1 MLNNAT
7 GVLSKAKRLDRE
19 KTDFYSLL
27 VSATDQGS
35 PALWSI
41 TTVNVTVRDVN
52 DEDPEI
58 HTQDIFYVQEVY
70 LSGQSLLLFFF
81 FILIVL
87 IFLMMMKFTL
97 CCLSPPRYIN
107 ACPH

>member
-81 FILIVL
+81 FYSYCIDFFNDDEIHSVL
-87 IFLMMMKFTL
+87 S
-97 CCLSPPRYIN
+97 LSP
-107 ACPH
+107 

>member
-7 GVLSKAKRLDRE
+7 GVLSKAKQLDRE
-19 KTDFYSLL
+19 KSDFYSLL

-52 DEDPEI
+52 DQKPEI

-70 LSGQSLLLFFF
+70 ISGFARC
-81 FILIVL
+81 
-87 IFLMMMKFTL
+87 L
-97 CCLSPPRYIN
+97 CDYE
-107 ACPH
+107 

>member
-1 MLNNAT
+1 MHIIHFRFTLYLFLLPGAFMLNNAT

-41 TTVNVTVRDVN
+41 TTVNITVRDVN
-52 DEDPEI
+52 DQKPEI

-70 LSGQSLLLFFF
+70 ISGFARC
-81 FILIVL
+81 
-87 IFLMMMKFTL
+87 L
-97 CCLSPPRYIN
+97 CDYE
-107 ACPH
+107 

>member
-7 GVLSKAKRLDRE
+7 GVLSKAKQLDRE

-41 TTVNVTVRDVN
+41 TTVNITVRDVN
-52 DEDPEI
+52 DKFPEI
-58 HTQDIFYVQEVY
+58 HAQDIFYVQEVY
-70 LSGQSLLLFFF
+70 LSGQSLLLFFLF
-81 FILIVL
+81 LLYIYF
-87 IFLMMMKFTL
+87 FLMMMKFTL
-97 CCLSPPRYIN
+97 CCLSPPRCVN